1 MQSAAGFLASRP
13 ERAPPFGLAGAD
25 SSPHSLFN
33 EIVGSILLNNLLVFF
48 PSIFKKLFSILR
60 KTKKI
65 GLKRDNTSSTYYA

>member
-33 EIVGSILLNNLLVFF
+33 EIVGSILLQQFTGFFFLLIYFR
-48 PSIFKKLFSILR
+48 SDE
-60 KTKKI
+60 KTKK
-65 GLKRDNTSSTYYA
+65 LD